1 MISKKPT
8 QHGAWIAAGVG
19 IDADGG
25 KLERGIDKAS
35 QELPPADRRRRV
47 CRRRLR

>member
-25 KLERGIDKAS
+25 EPRGIDKAS

-47 CRRRLR
+47 CRRILR